1 MEDKD
6 ITKFLTILDKQT
18 KDLLLSTEKLD
29 NYFWMVSTHYPLEP
43 SNILLLLS
51 QCPKAVRLIPIK
63 KSDNKVYVTKKSQ
76 HPIILLEEIRTKD
89 SSGNLTSHIVK
100 REYYDLSQ
108 LQDPDDSLY
117 PEETYYPT
125 ARQTLK
131 TILSWIPDT
140 HRTIDHSLNGV
151 HYKDGVFVF
160 GKVTEADLVQPLI
173 YHYCKQLEEYEEQ
186 DALYVSLAISALYQ
200 HPCLKA
206 DMTLYLSLLLRCE
219 SERAVRSYLFQSHKL
234 FVSIHK
240 KIMNHLL

>member
-6 ITKFLTILDKQT
+6 ITKFLAILDKQT
-18 KDLLLSTEKLD
+18 QDLLLSTDKLD
-29 NYFWMVSTHYPLEP
+29 NYFWLAATHFPLEP
-43 SNILLLLS
+43 SNVLLLIS
-51 QCPKAVRLIPIK
+51 QCSKAVRLIPIK
-63 KSDNKVYVTKKSQ
+63 KSDNKVYVTKKNQ
-76 HPIILLEEIRTKD
+76 HPITLLEEIRTKD
-89 SSGNLTSHIVK
+89 SSGVFASHIVK

-131 TILSWIPDT
+131 TVLSWIPDSQ
-140 HRTIDHSLNGV
+140 RTIDHSLNGV
-151 HYKDGVFVF
+151 HYEDGVFVF
-160 GKVTEADLVQPLI
+160 GKVTEADLVQPLL
-173 YHYCKQLEEYEEQ
+173 YLYCRQIEQYDEQ

-200 HPCLKA
+200 LPCLRA

-234 FVSIHK
+234 FVSLHK
-240 KIMNHLL
+240 KIIIHL